1 MANVKISQVTAK
13 GATLED
19 DDILLIGEYNGA
31 TYDSKSVT
39 GANVRPFKT
48 ILFTLSQVG
57 TSAPTKDYSYEAEVS
72 QTFTLARASIGV
84 YTLTSS
90 SALFTANKTF
100 LNISLGGSGS
110 SANIGAYWT
119 STTVVTFYTTD
130 STTGAATDSL
140 LDYAQLEIK
149 IIK

>member
-19 DDILLIGEYNGA
+19 DDILLIGEYNGVD
-31 TYDSKSVT
+31 YDSKSVT

-72 QTFTLARASIGV
+72 QTFTLARASTGV
-84 YTLTSS
+84 YTLTAS

-100 LNISLGGSGS
+100 LQFSIGGSGANALIWGYVS
-110 SANIGAYWT
+110 S
-119 STTVVTFYTTD
+119 STFITFYTTD
-130 STTGAATDSL
+130 STTGAYTDSL
-140 LDYAQLEIK
+140 LDFAQLEIK